1 MKPEVRRSERTRHEP
16 DRYEVWLMDH
26 HDLLI
31 IKSDQLTSFEEAM
44 MGPGS
49 NILLEASISELESLF

>member
-1 MKPEVRRSERTRHEP
+1 MRRSESTRNEP
-16 DRYEVWLMDH
+16 DRYEVWVTDH

-31 IKSDQLTSFEEAM
+31 IESDEPTSFEEAM
-44 MGPGS
+44 MGPDS

>member
-1 MKPEVRRSERTRHEP
+1 MRRSERTRHKP
-16 DRYEVWLMDH
+16 DRYEVWVTDH

-31 IKSDQLTSFEEAM
+31 IESDEPTSFEEAM

-49 NILLEASISELESLF
+49 DKWREAA